1 MVIQH
6 DAFSRRLNIF
16 VKKMDLVSLNTVV
29 DMKLFQYLFLAK
41 LQYKWCSISMKNRFS
56 LKPLAMSA
64 ITLAA
69 LMGLSSC
76 QSPNPSI
83 SQNAEAA
90 VETTP
95 DAATQDLIPVK
106 FTLSWLLQ
114 GVDAPLTLAMERG
127 YFAEE
132 GLDVQFERGF
142 GSSDTA
148 SKIAVGQYDMG
159 FGDMYSM
166 IEFNQQNP
174 DQKLVAVAVPY
185 NKAPFV
191 LISLKETGIK
201 SLTDLEGKKLGAPAG
216 DAPRR
221 LWPVLAE
228 QVGVDADSVE
238 WFTMEPKLRET
249 FLLQGNVDA
258 ISGFVYSIM
267 PSLVKAGKTEEDL
280 DIFYYTDHGL
290 DFYGNVVLVKESF
303 LEANPDIVR
312 SFLRAYIRGMQDTL
326 KDPVAGLDS
335 VIAQGDELMDREA
348 EKLRLQLA
356 LDGLVINEEVEA
368 NGLGGVDSERLKVSI
383 DQTVKGFGLA
393 DTPAVE
399 EVFNDSY
406 LPPLEERQVPLE

>member
-1 MVIQH
+1 MSQNLLQKKTFCVLYYSSLSKFI
-6 DAFSRRLNIF
+6 SRSNPG
-16 VKKMDLVSLNTVV
+16 KSLS
-29 DMKLFQYLFLAK
+29 
-41 LQYKWCSISMKNRFS
+41 KWCLGSMKNMFFS
-56 LKPLAMSA
+56 KTLVVSA

-69 LMGLSSC
+69 LLGLSSC
-76 QSPNPSI
+76 QAPGPTATQGN
-83 SQNAEAA
+83 
-90 VETTP
+90 ETTGE
-95 DAATQDLIPVK
+95 AISATETQDLVPVK

-132 GLDVQFERGF
+132 GIDLRFERGY

-148 SKIAVGQYDMG
+148 NKIAAGQYDMG

-201 SLTDLEGKKLGAPAG
+201 SLQDLEGKRLGAPAG

-228 QVGVDADSVE
+228 QAGINADSVQ
-238 WFTMEPKLRET
+238 WLTMEPKLRET
-249 FLLQGNVDA
+249 FLLQGEVDA
-258 ISGFVYSIM
+258 ISGFVYSMM
-267 PSLVKAGKTEEDL
+267 PALVKAGKTEEDL
-280 DIFYYTDHGL
+280 DIFYYIDNGL

-303 LEANPDIVR
+303 LKANPDLVR
-312 SFLRAYIRGMQDTL
+312 SFLNAYIRGLQDTL
-326 KDPVAGLDS
+326 EDPVAGLDS
-335 VIAQGDELMDREA
+335 VVAQGDELMDRES

-356 LDGLVINEEVEA
+356 LNGLLINEEVEA
-368 NGLGGVDSERLKVSI
+368 NGLGAVDPERLKASI
-383 DQTVKGFGLA
+383 DQTVKGFGLST
-393 DTPAVE
+393 TPALE
-399 EVFNDSY
+399 DVFDSSY
-406 LPPLEERQVPLE
+406 LPPLEDRQAPSAAERKPLE